1 MLRNMKK
8 NFNRSLP
15 VPESFSVH
23 MPIKRPV
30 PAIQTK
36 LITRVEFSALGKNIE
51 VDYFPNLPY

>member
-1 MLRNMKK
+1 MKK